1 MHSGLS
7 HLRTDVDL
15 ANNQRLNCVKS
26 CVPSHVLTYIYIYM
40 CLSACNRNFRICMY
54 ISYIHMY
61 ISRLHVPSYN
71 KMFSYVYTHVICI
84 LKLSHSKMELT
95 ENRWNVKLCTSTHV
109 YNWKSRIF
117 VYLCLTFS
125 CAPKLYYTLR

>member
-1 MHSGLS
+1 MCAL
-7 HLRTDVDL
+7 T
-15 ANNQRLNCVKS
+15 C
-26 CVPSHVLTYIYIYM
+26 TYIYIYM

-109 YNWKSRIF
+109 YNCKESNFCLLVPYIF
-117 VYLCLTFS
+117 MRSEIVLHI
-125 CAPKLYYTLR
+125 AIAVTLLLLLLLALSIFQQFR